1 MSEILSGE
9 ILPLADMFEI
19 AMRDDLGI
27 ITR

>member
-9 ILPLADMFEI
+9 ILPLADMFVI
-19 AMRDDLGI
+19 AMREDLDI